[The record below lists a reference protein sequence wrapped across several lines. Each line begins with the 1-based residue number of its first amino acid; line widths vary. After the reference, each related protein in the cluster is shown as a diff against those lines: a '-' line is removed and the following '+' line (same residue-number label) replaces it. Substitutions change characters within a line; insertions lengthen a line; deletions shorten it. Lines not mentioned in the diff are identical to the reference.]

1 MRYAPLIAC
10 QECDLLQQ
18 ETSLQAGA
26 AAHCN
31 RCGTELYRQHADSL
45 DRSLACALAAG
56 VFFVVANAF
65 PIVRLQIQ
73 TEQTQSTL
81 FGAVHALAA
90 QGMWFVAG
98 LVFVTTILVPA
109 AQIAAISYL
118 LLPLRLGKA
127 PGGLQFAFRFLRS
140 AGPWGMIDVF
150 MLGVLVSL
158 VKLSHMASV
167 APGIALWSLTGLMF
181 LLAAANAAFD
191 PRAFWIGVEASR

>member
-1 MRYAPLIAC
+1 MRYAPLVAC
-10 QECDLLQQ
+10 RDCDLLHQ
-18 ETSLQAGA
+18 ETPLRAGA

-31 RCGTELYRQHADSL
+31 RCGTELYRQRADSL

-56 VFFVVANAF
+56 VFFVVANTF

-98 LVFVTTILVPA
+98 LIFVTTILVPA

-118 LLPLRLGKA
+118 LLPLRLGHA
-127 PGGLQFAFRFLRS
+127 PGSLHLAFRLLQSTR
-140 AGPWGMIDVF
+140 PWGMIDVF

-167 APGIALWSLTGLMF
+167 VPGIALWSFTGLML
-181 LLAAANAAFD
+181 LLAATIAAFD
-191 PRAFWIGVEASR
+191 PRAFWISVEARR

>member
-1 MRYAPLIAC
+1 MRYAPLVAC
-10 QECDLLQQ
+10 RDCDLLQQ
-18 ETSLQAGA
+18 ETQLRAGA

-31 RCGTELYRQHADSL
+31 RCGTELYRQRADSL
-45 DRSLACALAAG
+45 DRSLACALAAS
-56 VFFVVANAF
+56 VFFVVANTF

-81 FGAVHALAA
+81 FGAVHALVA

-118 LLPLRLGKA
+118 LLPLRLGHA
-127 PGGLQFAFRFLRS
+127 PRSLHLAFRLLQSTR
-140 AGPWGMIDVF
+140 PWGMIDVF

-167 APGIALWSLTGLMF
+167 VPGIALWSFTGLMF
-181 LLAAANAAFD
+181 LLAAATAAFD
-191 PRAFWIGVEASR
+191 PRAFWISVEARR

>member
-1 MRYAPLIAC
+1 MRHARLIAC

-18 ETSLQAGA
+18 ETRLQGGA
-26 AAHCN
+26 AAHCH

-56 VFFVVANAF
+56 VFIVVANAF

-127 PGGLQFAFRFLRS
+127 PRGLEFAFRLLQSTR
-140 AGPWGMIDVF
+140 PWGMIDVL

-167 APGIALWSLTGLMF
+167 VPGIALWSLTGLMF
-181 LLAAANAAFD
+181 LLAAATAAFD
-191 PRAFWIGVEASR
+191 PRAFWISVEARR

>member
-1 MRYAPLIAC
+1 MRYAPLVAC
-10 QECDLLQQ
+10 RDCDLLHQD
-18 ETSLQAGA
+18 TPLRAGA

-31 RCGTELYRQHADSL
+31 RCGTELYRQRTDSL

-56 VFFVVANAF
+56 VFFVVANTF

-90 QGMWFVAG
+90 QGLWFVAS
-98 LVFVTTILVPA
+98 LIFVTTILVPA

-118 LLPLRLGKA
+118 LLPLRLGKT
-127 PGGLQFAFRFLRS
+127 PRGLEFAFRFLQS

-167 APGIALWSLTGLMF
+167 VPGIALWSLTGLMF
-181 LLAAANAAFD
+181 LLAAATAAFD
-191 PRAFWIGVEASR
+191 PRAFWISVEARR

>member
-10 QECDLLQQ
+10 QECDLLQR

-31 RCGTELYRQHADSL
+31 RWGTGLLRQRADSR

-56 VFFVVANAF
+56 VFFIVANAF

-90 QGMWFVAG
+90 QGMWFVAS

-118 LLPLRLGKA
+118 LLPLRLGHA
-127 PGGLQFAFRFLRS
+127 PGALQFALRCVRS
-140 AGPWGMIDVF
+140 A
-150 MLGVLVSL
+150 
-158 VKLSHMASV
+158 
-167 APGIALWSLTGLMF
+167 
-181 LLAAANAAFD
+181 
-191 PRAFWIGVEASR
+191 

>member
-1 MRYAPLIAC
+1 MRYAPLVAC
-10 QECDLLQQ
+10 RDCDLLQQ
-18 ETSLQAGA
+18 ETPLRAGA

-31 RCGTELYRQHADSL
+31 RCGTELYCRRADSL

-65 PIVRLQIQ
+65 PIVRLQIE

-98 LVFVTTILVPA
+98 LVLVTTILVPA
-109 AQIAAISYL
+109 ARIAAISYL

-127 PGGLQFAFRFLRS
+127 PRGLEFAFRFLQS

-167 APGIALWSLTGLMF
+167 VPGIALWSLTGLMF
-181 LLAAANAAFD
+181 LLAAATAAFD
-191 PRAFWIGVEASR
+191 PRTFWISVEARR